1 MDNVRCTGLENS
13 LDQCNFNGWGQH
25 NCHHSEDA
33 GVVCE
38 GRWGMDF
45 IVIYG
50 RKVCEV
56 TAYIEGGVKCRGHQ
70 LIHEICKLFTCN
82 YYIVLD
88 DNEE

>member
-25 NCHHSEDA
+25 NCYHGEDA

-38 GRWGMDF
+38 GRWGMDL

-56 TAYIEGGVKCRGHQ
+56 AFITIE
-70 LIHEICKLFTCN
+70 
-82 YYIVLD
+82 IVSLHG
-88 DNEE
+88 